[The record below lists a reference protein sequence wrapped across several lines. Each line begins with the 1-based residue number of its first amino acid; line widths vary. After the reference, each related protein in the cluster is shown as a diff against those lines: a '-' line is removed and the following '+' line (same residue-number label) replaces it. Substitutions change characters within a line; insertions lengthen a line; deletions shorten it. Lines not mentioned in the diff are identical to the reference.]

1 MPILTVFYESSKHL
15 FIGTYLW
22 IFLLYLHI
30 VLYYF
35 SIENQSSNK
44 TSFLPTQGET
54 GMAVLS
60 TKTKVL
66 GKKLREGGDIAL
78 CITLVPKVLM

>member
-1 MPILTVFYESSKHL
+1 MYH
-15 FIGTYLW
+15 
-22 IFLLYLHI
+22 
-30 VLYYF
+30 F

-66 GKKLREGGDIAL
+66 GKKLQHKTYFLNANKML
-78 CITLVPKVLM
+78 LK